1 MESHDDQS
9 DHQGIV
15 NLQERRRAVL
25 LDRLAV
31 LAAREPDIMEKIEAA
46 ATLESI
52 GGTIRR
58 IVTER
63 GLTPY
68 AVAKLAGKRNFTD
81 IREFLRGER
90 DVKLSTVE
98 AICRGLGLT
107 LQPDAPPEPKPR
119 AAGRN
124 RAKGNGRK
132 PKSPK
137 AKTNNTVQVPEDED
151 FDNPIVAAALDY
163 DGDLSYNLT
172 QSGEDDQ
179 PDPQPVANQ
188 ARSNRMHSGKRNG
201 RIRVKRDEITP
212 DHDATNL
219 TE

>member
-15 NLQERRRAVL
+15 NLKERRRAVL

-46 ATLESI
+46 AALESI
-52 GGTIRR
+52 GDTIRR
-58 IVTER
+58 IVAER

-107 LQPDAPPEPKPR
+107 LHPDAPPEPKPR

-124 RAKGNGRK
+124 RAKSLG
-132 PKSPK
+132 PKSKP
-137 AKTNNTVQVPEDED
+137 ASSTRIQ
-151 FDNPIVAAALDY
+151 
-163 DGDLSYNLT
+163 
-172 QSGEDDQ
+172 
-179 PDPQPVANQ
+179 
-188 ARSNRMHSGKRNG
+188 SGKRNG
-201 RIRVKRDEITP
+201 RIRVKRDAITP